1 MENDSN
7 NYTKILFRYY
17 SDVLDE
23 EVVETMWAEIIDK
36 EKGVYKLD
44 NIPFYGPSIATDDLF
59 LAEYDEDEN
68 YLVYKETIE
77 YSGNSIIQV
86 VILKDGFDK
95 EIIREKFKLIDCLS
109 QGLNEKYFS
118 VEINENIDYLV
129 VKTLLDEY
137 KNSNVIDYAEPCLSE
152 KHRNDLLK

>member
-1 MENDSN
+1 MGNDSN

-23 EVVETMWAEIIDK
+23 VVVETMWAEIID
-36 EKGVYKLD
+36 EAKGIYKLD
-44 NIPFYGPSIATDDLF
+44 SIPFYGPPIATNDLF

-86 VILKDGFDK
+86 VILKEGFDK
-95 EIIREKFKLIDCLS
+95 EIIRERLKSIDCLS
-109 QGLNEKYFS
+109 EGLNEKYFS
-118 VEINENIDYLV
+118 VEINENMDYSV

-137 KNSNVIDYAEPCLSE
+137 KNSTVIDYAEPCLSE